1 MRNISTDEMRNFS
14 IKRMAGCL
22 VWINFYANY
31 QDNFG
36 STDETGRHG

>member
-1 MRNISTDEMRNFS
+1 
-14 IKRMAGCL
+14 MAGCL

-36 STDETGRHG
+36 STDETGRHGQGR